1 MARRRQSKRQ
11 GQRTAPAVRLAVPIV
26 QSGPPA
32 ARSGYDAAQTTED
45 NRRHWANA
53 DSLSAA
59 AANSLDVRKRVRE
72 RARYE
77 VANNCYLNGMVQTL
91 ANDCIGTG
99 PRLQM
104 LTDDATLNDRIEEL
118 FSNWAR
124 EIHLAAKLRT
134 MRYAK
139 AVDGEV
145 FAVLTTN
152 NLLESPI
159 KLDLQLMECDRV
171 TSPWVAMATDEV
183 DGIRFDAFGNPISYC
198 IFRSHPGDL
207 TGDLTFDWQQAEYV
221 IHWFKSVR
229 PGQQRGISEIMPAL
243 PLSAILRRY
252 TIAVLEAA
260 ETAANFAAVL
270 QTDAPADAID
280 DEDDPSQA
288 AAPWSLIELERRMA
302 TVLPEGWKLG
312 QMTAQQP
319 TTTYPEFKREII
331 NEMARCVLMPRNIAA
346 GDSSDY
352 NYASGRLDHQGYF
365 KAKRVEQDDGEEWV
379 VDRIQAAWLREA
391 LARGLPLLTGRVP
404 HTWFWDGT
412 EHVDPL
418 KEAKAQEARLKNN
431 TTTLADEHGRQGN
444 DWQKKLRQRAIEK
457 AEVKRLE
464 KEYDI
469 SFAEQPAGQARPE
482 PDNEDDTG
490 DEQ

>member
-1 MARRRQSKRQ
+1 M
-11 GQRTAPAVRLAVPIV
+11 VRPMIR
-26 QSGPPA
+26 G
-32 ARSGYDAAQTTED
+32 GYDAAQTTDD

-59 AANSLDVRKRVRE
+59 AANSLDVRKKVRE

-104 LTDDATLNDRIEEL
+104 LTDDAALNDRIEEL
-118 FSNWAR
+118 FSDWAR
-124 EIHLAAKLRT
+124 EVHLAAKLRT
-134 MRYAK
+134 MRHAK

-152 NLLESPI
+152 KLLESPI
-159 KLDLQLMECDRV
+159 KLDLQLVECDRV
-171 TSPWVAMATDEV
+171 TSPWLAMTATDV
-183 DGIRFDAFGNPISYC
+183 DGIRFDVFGNPIEYC
-198 IFRSHPGDL
+198 VFRSHPGDL
-207 TGDLTFDWQQAEYV
+207 TGDLTFDWQSAEYV
-221 IHWFKSVR
+221 IHWFKSTR

-280 DEDDPSQA
+280 DAEDPA
-288 AAPWSLIELERRMA
+288 VTPATPWSLIELERRMA

-379 VDRIQAAWLREA
+379 VDRIQSAWLREA
-391 LARGLPLLTGRVP
+391 LVRDLALLSGRVP

-457 AEVKRLE
+457 AEIKNLE
-464 KEYDI
+464 KEFGI
-469 SFAEQPAGQARPE
+469 MFGEPAPAQSPT
-482 PDNEDDTG
+482 DKEDDE
-490 DEQ
+490 D

>member
-1 MARRRQSKRQ
+1 MIR
-11 GQRTAPAVRLAVPIV
+11 G
-26 QSGPPA
+26 
-32 ARSGYDAAQTTED
+32 GYDAAQTTDD

-77 VANNCYLNGMVQTL
+77 AANNCYLNGMVQTL
-91 ANDCIGTG
+91 ANDCIGIG
-99 PRLQM
+99 PQLQM
-104 LTDDATLNDRIEEL
+104 LTKDQGLNDRLEEA
-118 FSNWAR
+118 FKEWA
-124 EIHLAAKLRT
+124 EAVHLAAKLRT
-134 MRYAK
+134 MRYAR

-152 NLLESPI
+152 RKVTSEI
-159 KLDLQLMECDRV
+159 KLDLQLVECDRV
-171 TSPWVAMATDEV
+171 TSPWLAMASNDV
-183 DGIRFDAFGNPISYC
+183 DGIRFDTFGNPISYC

-207 TGDLTFDWQQAEYV
+207 TGDLTFDWQSAEYV
-221 IHWFKSVR
+221 IHWFKSTR

-280 DEDDPSQA
+280 DADDPA
-288 AAPWSLIELERRMA
+288 VTPATPWSLIELERRMA

-319 TTTYPEFKREII
+319 TTTYPEFTRAII
-331 NEMARCVLMPRNIAA
+331 NEMARCVLEPRNIAT

-352 NYASGRLDHQGYF
+352 NYASGRMDHQTYH
-365 KAKRVEQDDGEEWV
+365 RSIQVDQDDAEELV
-379 VDRIQAAWLREA
+379 IDRILSAWVAEAA
-391 LARGLPLLTGRVP
+391 ARGLLPAAGLVP
-404 HTWFWDGT
+404 HTWFWRGP

-418 KEAKAQEARLKNN
+418 KEANAQAVRLKNG

-444 DWQKKLRQRAIEK
+444 DWQKKRRQRAIELAYDK
-457 AEVKRLE
+457 KLE
-464 KEYDI
+464 QEFGI
-469 SFAEQPAGQARPE
+469 SFAEQPAGQAPPE
-482 PDNEDDTG
+482 TDDRKD

>member
-1 MARRRQSKRQ
+1 MGKRQRKQSKRRRA
-11 GQRTAPAVRLAVPIV
+11 GN
-26 QSGPPA
+26 SGPPLQRTNRAAASEPAPVVRMAVA
-32 ARSGYDAAQTTED
+32 ARLPKACGGQVVRSGPPMVRPMIRGGYDAAQTTDD

-104 LTDDATLNDRIEEL
+104 LTDDAALNDRIEER
-118 FSNWAR
+118 FSDWAR

-152 NLLESPI
+152 KMLTSPI
-159 KLDLQLMECDRV
+159 KLDLQLVECDRV
-171 TSPWVAMATDEV
+171 TSPWLAMASNDV

-207 TGDLTFDWQQAEYV
+207 TGDLTFDWQSAEYV
-221 IHWFKSVR
+221 IHWFKSTR

-260 ETAANFAAVL
+260 SASCPTKRTPLRAGNMPAGGRASRLHTSSSANASVP
-270 QTDAPADAID
+270 PALRM
-280 DEDDPSQA
+280 P
-288 AAPWSLIELERRMA
+288 AAP
-302 TVLPEGWKLG
+302 
-312 QMTAQQP
+312 
-319 TTTYPEFKREII
+319 
-331 NEMARCVLMPRNIAA
+331 
-346 GDSSDY
+346 
-352 NYASGRLDHQGYF
+352 
-365 KAKRVEQDDGEEWV
+365 V
-379 VDRIQAAWLREA
+379 VDPAMSGGLWPSVPPISQGGGRWRRSLLPQKHGLR
-391 LARGLPLLTGRVP
+391 LA
-404 HTWFWDGT
+404 
-412 EHVDPL
+412 
-418 KEAKAQEARLKNN
+418 K
-431 TTTLADEHGRQGN
+431 
-444 DWQKKLRQRAIEK
+444 
-457 AEVKRLE
+457 
-464 KEYDI
+464 
-469 SFAEQPAGQARPE
+469 
-482 PDNEDDTG
+482 
-490 DEQ
+490 